1 MSKKKKVLLV
11 EDDVFIGGMIAN
23 QITARGMELTR
34 ITTGDKVLPAMLR
47 SLPDLVIL
55 DIFLPNLNGIEVLR
69 AIRNNNVT
77 KKVPILV
84 VTNTDQAK
92 DRESVKELGAEFL
105 SKSLTTPTKIVTHA
119 ENMLKLSR

>member
-77 KKVPILV
+77 KKDPVLV

-105 SKSLTTPTKIVTHA
+105 SKSLTTP
-119 ENMLKLSR
+119 

>member
-11 EDDVFIGGMIAN
+11 EDDVFIGEMVAN
-23 QITARGMELTR
+23 RIIARGMELIR

>member
-77 KKVPILV
+77 KKVPVLV

>member
-77 KKVPILV
+77 KKVPVLV

-119 ENMLKLSR
+119 ENMLKLRR

>member
-11 EDDVFIGGMIAN
+11 EDDVFIGEMVAN
-23 QITARGMELTR
+23 RIIARGMELIR

-77 KKVPILV
+77 KKVPVLV